1 MHVVIIVG
9 GDKMATRP
17 IYISTGNINNPFME
31 DNINFQWVPGYSYVN
46 KCRRRDSLKREI
58 AKKYDIEKWI
68 EISSISDKDIGK
80 KLSALNLMITLTND
94 NKYSVETIYQ
104 NSKIY
109 KDNAIVGFK
118 FRNTEFENNPYG
130 MYYDYIYMVAL
141 YQNKEYHELIKN
153 YYFFTDLF
161 FNPNKSLNTQARAI
175 AIFKTLYD
183 NDYLKLLEDVSE
195 FKKYYKENVKL
206 KIKKY

>member
-1 MHVVIIVG
+1 MTEDISVLKNLLNLPDEDLKSIHKNLNENSKDIQML
-9 GDKMATRP
+9 DY
-17 IYISTGNINNPFME
+17 IYKIDLEE
-31 DNINFQWVPGYSYVN
+31 DNINNILKLQKNNVPAV
-46 KCRRRDSLKREI
+46 RE
-58 AKKYDIEKWI
+58 KYFEDYRKMVKASRTLEY
-68 EISSISDKDIGK
+68 
-80 KLSALNLMITLTND
+80 NLTNLRL
-94 NKYSVETIYQ
+94 NPY
-104 NSKIY
+104 
-109 KDNAIVGFK
+109 
-118 FRNTEFENNPYG
+118 TEFENNPYG

-141 YQNKEYHELIKN
+141 YQNKEYHELIKD